1 MALLAVLAIPAICT
15 IVPGANMITFYL
27 GVSSL
32 VTVLLERL
40 VFSSATQQTSSL
52 PNMSRQSSTTTPSLL
67 CEFTCT
73 PIRSTPAPPP
83 HTAPP
88 PAMDVVCC
96 KLIIS
101 SWRQRHIVPGDDT
114 KHLRIAR
121 LGTAFGHRRVADWP
135 VGSVTS
141 HTLLDCSIPPVKR
154 ITTDCDLFHIP
165 RLMSSSF
172 AFPSPRLLH
181 SKTCARSGSP
191 RSATTAPAF
200 PA

>member
-1 MALLAVLAIPAICT
+1 
-15 IVPGANMITFYL
+15 
-27 GVSSL
+27 
-32 VTVLLERL
+32 
-40 VFSSATQQTSSL
+40 
-52 PNMSRQSSTTTPSLL
+52 
-67 CEFTCT
+67 
-73 PIRSTPAPPP
+73 
-83 HTAPP
+83 
-88 PAMDVVCC
+88 MDVVCC

-101 SWRQRHIVPGDDT
+101 SWRQRQRHIVPGDDT
-114 KHLRIAR
+114 KHLRIVR

-165 RLMSSSF
+165 RLMSSSS